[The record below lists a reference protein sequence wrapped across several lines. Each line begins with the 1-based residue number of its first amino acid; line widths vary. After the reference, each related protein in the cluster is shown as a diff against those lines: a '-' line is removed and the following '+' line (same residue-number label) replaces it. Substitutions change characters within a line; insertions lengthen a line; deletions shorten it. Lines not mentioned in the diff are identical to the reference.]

1 MDKRKSRKQA
11 IKLLPDFFPLD
22 IHKSMFI
29 NDLMITIP
37 KYYVKT
43 WGNEVIDSHN
53 KENKNWKTEIKY
65 YSPKD
70 QGNDLIKFNATLFL
84 SFSKGRDKMSNYRL
98 RWDKSFSS
106 QLAKDYPKS
115 FVRSLE
121 FHLGDEEYKEMEFS
135 EFDIGGFKE
144 QLQIKI
150 IWEND
155 SPIIVIKEYF
165 KVKAESQI
173 FPNIFK
179 ELSSYLI
186 ADYLLSNE
194 NEIERRI
201 QVSKWKSRDYISTE
215 LAENCIYILLNRN
228 TKELYFGET
237 SKSLA
242 SRYPI
247 NKEHHNFNDWSE
259 YCIIKLPPGTSNQV
273 RLLIERVLI
282 SIGTRLFKNNF
293 NEENPIFDIENIFS
307 LTNKKK

>member
-1 MDKRKSRKQA
+1 MDKRKSRTKA
-11 IKLLPDFFPLD
+11 IKLRPDFFSLD

-29 NDLMITIP
+29 NDLMITLP

-53 KENKNWKTEIKY
+53 AENKNWKTEIKY

-70 QGNDLIKFNATLFL
+70 QGNDLYKFKATLSL

-98 RWDKSFSS
+98 KWDKLFSS

-121 FHLGDEEYKEMEFS
+121 FHLGDEEYKEIGFS

-150 IWEND
+150 IWKNN
-155 SPIIVIKEYF
+155 SPSIVIQEYF

-186 ADYLLSNE
+186 ADYLLSNDT
-194 NEIERRI
+194 EIERRI
-201 QVSKWKSRDYISTE
+201 QVSKWKSRKFISTE
-215 LAENCIYILLNRN
+215 LAENSIYILLNRA

-247 NKEHHNFNDWSE
+247 NKDHHNFNEWSE
-259 YCIIKLPPGTSNQV
+259 YCVIKLPTDTSNQV

-282 SIGTRLFKNNF
+282 ATGTRLFKNNF
-293 NEENPIFDIENIFS
+293 NEENPIFDLENIFS
-307 LTNKKK
+307 LMNKKK